1 MPIIKGNFDIERNI
15 EVYQN
20 RRQKYIDEGY
30 LEYSCVRKGL
40 VHDLLSAAAG
50 LPAFAAI
57 PVYIYFT
64 GEIPAFE
71 TKYFLLCLFLLF
83 ITTPIHELLHA
94 VGWTVSSKTDRKNI
108 FIYLPSGL
116 SDAYCHCG
124 SPLRFFEYTI
134 GSLLP
139 LIIMSV
145 IPSAISVL
153 IHSTLLLYLSVF
165 NAFGCGSD
173 IINSVIAFIHR
184 DEIIL
189 DYPTDCGFTSYKKV

>member
-30 LEYSCVRKGL
+30 CEYSCVRKGL
-40 VHDLLSAAAG
+40 SHDLLSATAG

-94 VGWTVSSKTDRKNI
+94 VGWTVFSKTDRKNI
-108 FIYLPSGL
+108 FIYIPSGL

-145 IPSAISVL
+145 VPAVISVL
-153 IHSTLLLYLSVF
+153 IIVRCFFTFLYSMHSAAEATL
-165 NAFGCGSD
+165 
-173 IINSVIAFIHR
+173 
-184 DEIIL
+184 
-189 DYPTDCGFTSYKKV
+189 

>member
-30 LEYSCVRKGL
+30 CEYSCVRKGL

-71 TKYFLLCLFLLF
+71 TK
-83 ITTPIHELLHA
+83 
-94 VGWTVSSKTDRKNI
+94 
-108 FIYLPSGL
+108 
-116 SDAYCHCG
+116 
-124 SPLRFFEYTI
+124 
-134 GSLLP
+134 
-139 LIIMSV
+139 
-145 IPSAISVL
+145 
-153 IHSTLLLYLSVF
+153 
-165 NAFGCGSD
+165 
-173 IINSVIAFIHR
+173 
-184 DEIIL
+184 
-189 DYPTDCGFTSYKKV
+189 